1 MAQKAWDYLL
11 QFTVAHEGMVLHM
24 YNNRA
29 TEAAKQD
36 VTCGIGIL
44 LINRDT
50 ATGPDY
56 KSMFFDPVTNV
67 QATDEQLR
75 ADWDAA
81 SKLLRRY
88 YPEANLESTAAGD
101 GYADVCKM
109 RMYREAAI
117 DKAAAVLKSKLKT
130 ELDGGVGLPLA
141 TFNSMPWQAQVAC
154 ASYFYGWS
162 LAKAPNLRQALLDL
176 DFEKAAKASNL
187 VGAAPAKNKA
197 HERLFLNAASIKD
210 AVAHGW
216 ERDLYQVLP
225 QKVNPPEIMIYSA
238 QTITKQ

>member
-1 MAQKAWDYLL
+1 
-11 QFTVAHEGMVLHM
+11 
-24 YNNRA
+24 
-29 TEAAKQD
+29 
-36 VTCGIGIL
+36 
-44 LINRDT
+44 
-50 ATGPDY
+50 
-56 KSMFFDPVTNV
+56 
-67 QATDEQLR
+67 
-75 ADWDAA
+75 
-81 SKLLRRY
+81 
-88 YPEANLESTAAGD
+88 
-101 GYADVCKM
+101 
-109 RMYREAAI
+109 MYREAAI

-176 DFEKAAKASNL
+176 DFEKAAKVSNL
-187 VGAAPAKNKA
+187 AGAAPAKNKA

-216 ERDLYQVLP
+216 EADLYQVLP